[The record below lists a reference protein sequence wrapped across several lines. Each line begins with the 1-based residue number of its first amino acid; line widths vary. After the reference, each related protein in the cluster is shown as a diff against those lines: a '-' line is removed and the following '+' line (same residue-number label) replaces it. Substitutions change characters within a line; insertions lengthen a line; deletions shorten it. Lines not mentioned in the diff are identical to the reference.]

1 MRQTGGWYF
10 GSPDSK
16 TLTGG
21 ATARTPANALD
32 VTVQRPQHTHARVG
46 GPAADLKRWGL
57 FWHGISDG
65 PPVSLHTRIS

>member
-32 VTVQRPQHTHARVG
+32 VTVQRPQHAHARVG
-46 GPAADLKRWGL
+46 GPAADLKRWGFVL
-57 FWHGISDG
+57 AWDQRWPARQFTHAY
-65 PPVSLHTRIS
+65 